1 MVIFGILRLPIF
13 HPKKIE
19 GPPFLLHP
27 PPPSNLNYD
36 WSLIIDTDV
45 ENLYLDIG
53 AWMVRHGSKSES
65 FKVSEAHFY
74 PNFPFPGG
82 FLQ

>member
-1 MVIFGILRLPIF
+1 MVIFGILRPPKF

-19 GPPFLLHP
+19 GPPISP
-27 PPPSNLNYD
+27 PPPPPNLNYD

-53 AWMVRHGSKSES
+53 AWMVRRGSKSES
-65 FKVSEAHFY
+65 FKASEAHFY

>member
-1 MVIFGILRLPIF
+1 ML
-13 HPKKIE
+13 
-19 GPPFLLHP
+19 
-27 PPPSNLNYD
+27 
-36 WSLIIDTDV
+36 WSFMKFSQLIKDTDL

-53 AWMVRHGSKSES
+53 AWRVRHGSKSQS
-65 FKVSEAHFY
+65 FKASEAHLY

>member
-1 MVIFGILRLPIF
+1 MKF
-13 HPKKIE
+13 
-19 GPPFLLHP
+19 
-27 PPPSNLNYD
+27 SQ
-36 WSLIIDTDV
+36 LIIDTDL

-53 AWMVRHGSKSES
+53 AWRVRHGSKSQS
-65 FKVSEAHFY
+65 FKASEAHLY